1 MTLVRTNRPISH
13 MHRDNS
19 ISSLSEL
26 MNEMFTEEKLGN
38 AANCS
43 TPPANVVESKFD
55 FRIEMA
61 VPGFE
66 KSDFSI
72 DLDKKMLTI
81 SLDKNVDENTEEKCN
96 YKEFNYNKFSRTFRL
111 SDKINTEMIN
121 AIYKNGLLQ
130 VVLPK
135 KEEAIEKPA
144 RQIKIS

>member
-1 MTLVRTNRPISH
+1 MTLVRTNRPISQ
-13 MHRDNS
+13 MHRDSN
-19 ISSLSEL
+19 ISSFSEL

>member
-1 MTLVRTNRPISH
+1 
-13 MHRDNS
+13 MHRDSN
-19 ISSLSEL
+19 ISSFSEL

>member
-1 MTLVRTNRPISH
+1 
-13 MHRDNS
+13 
-19 ISSLSEL
+19 
-26 MNEMFTEEKLGN
+26 MNDMFTEEKLGN
-38 AANCS
+38 TADCS
-43 TPPANVVESKFD
+43 TPPANIIESKFD

-66 KSDFSI
+66 KSDFKI
-72 DLDKKMLTI
+72 NLDKKMLSI

-111 SDKINTEMIN
+111 SDKIDKENIN
-121 AIYKNGLLQ
+121 ALYKNGLLQ

-135 KEEAIEKPA
+135 KEDAIEKPA

>member
-1 MTLVRTNRPISH
+1 
-13 MHRDNS
+13 
-19 ISSLSEL
+19 
-26 MNEMFTEEKLGN
+26 MFTEEKLGN
-38 AANCS
+38 TADCS
-43 TPPANVVESKFD
+43 TPPANIIESKFD

-66 KSDFSI
+66 KSDFKI
-72 DLDKKMLTI
+72 NLDKKMLSI

-111 SDKINTEMIN
+111 SDKIDKENIN
-121 AIYKNGLLQ
+121 ALYKNGLLQ

-135 KEEAIEKPA
+135 KEDAIEKPA

>member
-1 MTLVRTNRPISH
+1 MTLVKTNRPASQ
-13 MHRDNS
+13 MFRDNRYS
-19 ISSLSEL
+19 TLSDI
-26 MNEMFTEEKLGN
+26 MNDMYTSEKLGN
-38 AANCS
+38 TTDCS
-43 TPPANVVESKFD
+43 APPANIIESKFD

-66 KSDFSI
+66 KSDFKI

-111 SDKINTEMIN
+111 SDKIDTEKIN
-121 AIYKNGLLQ
+121 ALYKNGLLQ

>member
-1 MTLVRTNRPISH
+1 
-13 MHRDNS
+13 MHRDSN
-19 ISSLSEL
+19 ISSFSEL

-81 SLDKNVDENTEEKCN
+81 SLEKNVDENTEEKCN

>member
-1 MTLVRTNRPISH
+1 MTLVKTNRPASQ
-13 MHRDNS
+13 MYRDNRYS
-19 ISSLSEL
+19 RLSDI
-26 MNEMFTEEKLGN
+26 MNDMYTAEKLGN
-38 AANCS
+38 TTDCS
-43 TPPANVVESKFD
+43 APPANIIESKFD

-66 KSDFSI
+66 KSDFKI

-111 SDKINTEMIN
+111 SDKIDTEKIN
-121 AIYKNGLLQ
+121 ALYKNGLLQ

>member
-1 MTLVRTNRPISH
+1 
-13 MHRDNS
+13 MHRDSN
-19 ISSLSEL
+19 ISSFSEL

-81 SLDKNVDENTEEKCN
+81 SLDKNVDENTEERFN

-111 SDKINTEMIN
+111 SDKINTENIN

-135 KEEAIEKPA
+135 KEEAVEKPA

>member
-1 MTLVRTNRPISH
+1 

-72 DLDKKMLTI
+72 DLNKKMLTI
-81 SLDKNVDENTEEKCN
+81 SLDKNVDENTEERFN

-111 SDKINTEMIN
+111 SDKINTENIN

-135 KEEAIEKPA
+135 KEEAVEKPA